1 MERRASDVLDARE
14 RKEQKESPGNM
25 LIYPGSMDA
34 AVEVK
39 SGRPKLV
46 LRT

>member
-39 SGRPKLV
+39 SGRPSLFW
-46 LRT
+46 R